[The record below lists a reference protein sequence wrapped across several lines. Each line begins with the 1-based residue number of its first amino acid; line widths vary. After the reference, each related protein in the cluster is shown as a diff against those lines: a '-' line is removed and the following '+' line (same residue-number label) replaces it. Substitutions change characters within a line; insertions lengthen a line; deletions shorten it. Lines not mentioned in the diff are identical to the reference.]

1 MAEKDRLEK
10 LFRASAAET
19 SPPAEMVETAD
30 EALSYPGDAFVL
42 NDLPLWRVQWVAL
55 PGWNQQLHV
64 HVPHYVDM
72 LNNIGEGGLFGHLL
86 LPGGSE
92 NLGKEQ
98 YRLVEGT
105 DAALSGSL
113 MAVRQLERMPDGRLL
128 VLATAL
134 CRFRVRRATQTTPYS
149 RADVEID
156 ADDEEVREWASEARS
171 VLEQWSRARADR
183 GRTGGVPGDDATLR
197 RLSRQAAA
205 AGAGAAAQQ
214 WALRMVDLQ
223 GPEEDELAALDLAC
237 DVDAAAAA
245 AAAAAREATEAV
257 LAREGR
263 RLDATAGW
271 DAGAAAEAE
280 GVEAE
285 AALEAADDGAAAA
298 LLDLERSAWIELV
311 ACLQLSRALRQPGA
325 ASDAEVELP
334 EPLLMLRPPPPDGG
348 WPPATPLAPL
358 PAAWLASMPPLRRAQ
373 RLSFLIPALLPQLH
387 RQEALEA
394 RGTADRLQMEV
405 DHLKECRQ
413 RLAALVALQKES
425 GEGGA
430 GGAQ

>member
-30 EALSYPGDAFVL
+30 EPLSYPGDAFVL

-205 AGAGAAAQQ
+205 SSSSS
-214 WALRMVDLQ
+214 
-223 GPEEDELAALDLAC
+223 GPCRSTMRSAHC
-237 DVDAAAAA
+237 CAAAAA

-271 DAGAAAEAE
+271 DAGAAAAAE
-280 GVEAE
+280 GAEAE

-298 LLDLERSAWIELV
+298 LLELERSAWIELV

-334 EPLLMLRPPPPDGG
+334 EPLLMMRPPPPDGG

-405 DHLKECRQ
+405 DHLRECRQ